1 MQSTFSVQIDSF
13 RKVNKIQN
21 AWSNADF
28 KTMLTLMDFDE
39 VDSLDDSELRDM
51 CVMSLGDLEPD
62 DGAMIVLTHLFPTLK
77 RGKIEHMAHDMLQ
90 DRSWEEYPD
99 CLFHERFF
107 NAYELL
113 REAYGS
119 KFAKPTGVEMT
130 LTVSAVQAEDLAIFD
145 KSLAPSMVRLLAS
158 GLESDALMHR
168 LYEDQIKGTSF
179 PEASG
184 IVWQLKQTA
193 NNGVSRQFS
202 LVGSQFW
209 LASFEHIQSFGG
221 VAHADSVG

>member
-1 MQSTFSVQIDSF
+1 MILSEVSVRRPVFAAVISLLLVVF
-13 RKVNKIQN
+13 GIL
-21 AWSNADF
+21 AWLN
-28 KTMLTLMDFDE
+28 LP
-39 VDSLDDSELRDM
+39 LR
-51 CVMSLGDLEPD
+51 
-62 DGAMIVLTHLFPTLK
+62 
-77 RGKIEHMAHDMLQ
+77 
-90 DRSWEEYPD
+90 EYPD
-99 CLFHERFF
+99 CLYHERFF
-107 NAYELL
+107 NAYEVL

-130 LTVSAVQAEDLAIFD
+130 LTVSAAHAEDLAIFD

-158 GLESDALMHR
+158 GLGDDALMHR

-193 NNGVSRQFS
+193 NNGLNRQFS

-209 LASFEHIQSFGG
+209 LASFEHTQSFDG
-221 VAHADSVG
+221 VSHADSAG